1 MILLKRLCKWCG
13 IIALLALL
21 VVAGLWVADKVWPL
35 PIKDVQ
41 VARIVVAADGS
52 PLWRFADGQ
61 GVWRYPVNVEQV
73 SPYYLQALL
82 TYEDRWFYQHPG
94 INPFALARAAWQD
107 VSHGRIISGGSTL
120 SMQVARLLDPH
131 SRTFGGKVRQVWR
144 TVQLEWHL
152 SKTQILELYL
162 NRAPFGGTLQGIGA
176 ASWAY
181 LGKPPD
187 ELTRSEAALLAVL
200 PQAPSRLR
208 PDRYPIR
215 AQAARNKVLDRLA
228 EYQVWEQQQVDDIK
242 QEPVWLAPRQM
253 PQSAPLLARRMIQT
267 YPLQGVINTTI
278 DASLQRQLET
288 LAKGW
293 GSRLPAK
300 TSVGVLIVDHTD
312 MQVKAYLGSL
322 DFADNSRF
330 GHVDMVR
337 AWRSPGSTLKP
348 FLYGLAL
355 DDGLIHNES
364 LLQDVPRRFGDYR
377 PGNFDTGFH
386 GAVSASEALT
396 RSLNLP
402 AVQLLEAYGPK
413 RFAAQLRNAGLELSF
428 PDHAEPNLALIL
440 GGAGARLEQLVSTYS
455 ALARQG
461 ESADLRY
468 VVGQKIYNRPLM
480 SPGAAWIIRRT
491 LAGQARPEPDDS
503 LSAVVPL
510 AWKTGTSFGYRD
522 AWAIGVNARYTIGV
536 WVGRPDG
543 TPVAGQF
550 GYATAVPLLFQLNNL
565 LLNNPTLRGNGWPTD
580 PRPSTVTR
588 AMICWPSGQPSNE
601 QDGNCRQRRSTWV
614 LDGTTP
620 PTLVAPEQESSQGI
634 WRHEWLDDE
643 GKRVAPEC
651 HGSVE
656 KLLALWPLPLE
667 PWLPEAE
674 KRANRIPAASKVC
687 PPPVET
693 LSAPLVL
700 IGLSDGSI
708 LRRPPGKTDIDL
720 RLTTQG
726 GEGQRWWFLNG
737 ELVSQEASL
746 FYRFTKVGRYQLTV
760 MDGGGQIASVDFQVE

>member
-1 MILLKRLCKWCG
+1 MLLKRLCKWCG

-21 VVAGLWVADKVWPL
+21 AVAGLWVADKVWPL

-41 VARIVVAADGS
+41 VARVVVAADGS

-61 GVWRYPVNVEQV
+61 GVWRYPVNVDQV

-144 TVQLEWHL
+144 TAQLEWHL

-215 AQAARNKVLDRLA
+215 AQTARNKVLDRLA
-228 EYQVWEQQQVDDIK
+228 QYQVWTQQQVDDIK

-267 YPLQGVINTTI
+267 YPQQGVINTTI

-293 GSRLPAK
+293 VSRLPAK

-337 AWRSPGSTLKP
+337 ASRSPGSTLKP

-355 DDGLIHNES
+355 DEGLIHNES

-396 RSLNLP
+396 HSLNLP

-428 PDHAEPNLALIL
+428 PD
-440 GGAGARLEQLVSTYS
+440 
-455 ALARQG
+455 
-461 ESADLRY
+461 
-468 VVGQKIYNRPLM
+468 
-480 SPGAAWIIRRT
+480 
-491 LAGQARPEPDDS
+491 
-503 LSAVVPL
+503 
-510 AWKTGTSFGYRD
+510 
-522 AWAIGVNARYTIGV
+522 NA
-536 WVGRPDG
+536 
-543 TPVAGQF
+543 
-550 GYATAVPLLFQLNNL
+550 
-565 LLNNPTLRGNGWPTD
+565 
-580 PRPSTVTR
+580 
-588 AMICWPSGQPSNE
+588 
-601 QDGNCRQRRSTWV
+601 
-614 LDGTTP
+614 
-620 PTLVAPEQESSQGI
+620 
-634 WRHEWLDDE
+634 
-643 GKRVAPEC
+643 
-651 HGSVE
+651 
-656 KLLALWPLPLE
+656 
-667 PWLPEAE
+667 
-674 KRANRIPAASKVC
+674 
-687 PPPVET
+687 
-693 LSAPLVL
+693 
-700 IGLSDGSI
+700 
-708 LRRPPGKTDIDL
+708 
-720 RLTTQG
+720 
-726 GEGQRWWFLNG
+726 
-737 ELVSQEASL
+737 
-746 FYRFTKVGRYQLTV
+746 
-760 MDGGGQIASVDFQVE
+760 

>member
-480 SPGAAWIIRRT
+480 SPEAAWIIRRT

-522 AWAIGVNARYTIGV
+522 AWSIGVN
-536 WVGRPDG
+536 
-543 TPVAGQF
+543 
-550 GYATAVPLLFQLNNL
+550 
-565 LLNNPTLRGNGWPTD
+565 
-580 PRPSTVTR
+580 
-588 AMICWPSGQPSNE
+588 
-601 QDGNCRQRRSTWV
+601 
-614 LDGTTP
+614 
-620 PTLVAPEQESSQGI
+620 
-634 WRHEWLDDE
+634 
-643 GKRVAPEC
+643 
-651 HGSVE
+651 
-656 KLLALWPLPLE
+656 
-667 PWLPEAE
+667 
-674 KRANRIPAASKVC
+674 
-687 PPPVET
+687 
-693 LSAPLVL
+693 
-700 IGLSDGSI
+700 
-708 LRRPPGKTDIDL
+708 
-720 RLTTQG
+720 
-726 GEGQRWWFLNG
+726 
-737 ELVSQEASL
+737 
-746 FYRFTKVGRYQLTV
+746 
-760 MDGGGQIASVDFQVE
+760 